1 MSYEFTSFSNE
12 LTIDAAGYDDSIF
25 FCLKIVGRNM
35 IVCVTII
42 EVNNGEITNDN
53 LNTRCGL
60 FYVFLLID
68 SVEFLA

>member
-12 LTIDAAGYDDSIF
+12 LTIDAAGCDDSIF

-35 IVCVTII
+35 IVCVTLI
-42 EVNNGEITNDN
+42 EVNNEEITNDN
-53 LNTRCGL
+53 LNTRCGP